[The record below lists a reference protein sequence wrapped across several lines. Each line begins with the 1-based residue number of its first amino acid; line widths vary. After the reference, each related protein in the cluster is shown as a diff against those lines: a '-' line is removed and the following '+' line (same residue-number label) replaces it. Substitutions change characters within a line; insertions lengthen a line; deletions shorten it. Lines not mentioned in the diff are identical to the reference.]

1 MRQQN
6 PVVIPRSHHVE
17 EAIQEC
23 EQTGKA
29 TLAERFLRV
38 LRSPYAELAQTS
50 EYQDPPSDGDKNYQ
64 TFCGT

>member
-1 MRQQN
+1 MRQDN
-6 PVVIPRSHHVE
+6 PVVIPGNHHIE
-17 EAIQEC
+17 EVIQGC

-29 TLAERFLRV
+29 TLAERFLQV

-50 EYQDPPSDGDKNYQ
+50 GYQGLPGDGDKDYQ